1 MRNTLIVAA
10 LLVGAAPLSAQQVSA
25 PAARQAAAP
34 TPGARLR
41 VTWADPELQTF
52 VGRLDAVTDGVLRL
66 SADSGPVSIPRE
78 AIRSLERSLGHRPG
92 IAGGVVGLVLG
103 AGAGGVLGCLA
114 NADDYGVF
122 CGGQDD
128 TKVIVG
134 AALGGVAGGA
144 LGAYLFRTERWR
156 RVDPAALR

>member
-1 MRNTLIVAA
+1 MRNTTIVAV
-10 LLVGAAPLSAQQVSA
+10 LLLGAAPLFSQETPA
-25 PAARQAAAP
+25 PARKETAAP

-41 VTWADPELQTF
+41 VTWADPRLQTR
-52 VGRLDAVTDGVLRL
+52 VGRLDALTDGVLRL
-66 SADSGPVSIPRE
+66 SADSGFVSIPRE
-78 AIRSLERSLGHRPG
+78 AITSLERSLGHRPG

-103 AGAGGVLGCLA
+103 GGVGAVLGCLA

-134 AALGGVAGGA
+134 AALGGVAGGL

-156 RVDPAALR
+156 PVDPAWLR